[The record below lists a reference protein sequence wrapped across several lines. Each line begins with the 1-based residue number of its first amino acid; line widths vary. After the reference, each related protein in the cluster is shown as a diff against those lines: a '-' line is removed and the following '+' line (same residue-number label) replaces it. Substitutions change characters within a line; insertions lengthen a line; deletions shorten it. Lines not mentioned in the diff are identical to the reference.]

1 MITHLFRRV
10 FSNERSTK
18 MKALNS
24 NLTNHQTHREK
35 QESMKTEL
43 NHILTQHQDYLE
55 QRGGNIPLS
64 VRIEGLKRLKETI
77 KKYEVDLQEALKID
91 LGKNEFE
98 AYSTEIGFIY
108 ASIDYTLKRLKKWAR
123 PKRVKSEAAQL
134 IGTSLIIPSAY
145 GVVLIIGPF
154 NYPVQLLLEPLIGA
168 IAGGNVAVL
177 KPSEFTPHVESVMVR
192 LIKEAFD
199 SRYVSVVTGDYQ
211 VNQALLDLRFD
222 YIFFTGSVKVGKIVM
237 EKASHHLTPL
247 TLELGGKSP
256 VIVDETAN
264 LKLAAKRIAWG
275 KFMNAGQ
282 TCVAPDYVMVHH
294 SVYEAFL
301 KELQTVIKSFYGDN
315 IQSNP
320 EFGRIVTTRHASRLA
335 DLIEGNRDQVVMG
348 GAVDLEDR
356 FIEPTVFKEVTLTSS
371 LMEDE
376 LFGPL
381 LPTMSYQS
389 MDEIKRC
396 LKAHPNP
403 LAFYVFSEN
412 KAFSHQLITQF
423 SFGGGCIND
432 TITHVAS
439 SRLPFG
445 GVGSSGMGRY
455 HGEAS
460 FKTFTYEKSMVN
472 RSTKIHLNLVFP
484 PYKDKLKLIKKIMK

>member
-1 MITHLFRRV
+1 
-10 FSNERSTK
+10 

-108 ASIDYTLKRLKKWAR
+108 ASIDYTLKRLNKWAR

-222 YIFFTGSVKVGKIVM
+222 YIFFTGSVNVGKIV
-237 EKASHHLTPL
+237 T
-247 TLELGGKSP
+247 
-256 VIVDETAN
+256 
-264 LKLAAKRIAWG
+264 
-275 KFMNAGQ
+275 
-282 TCVAPDYVMVHH
+282 
-294 SVYEAFL
+294 
-301 KELQTVIKSFYGDN
+301 
-315 IQSNP
+315 
-320 EFGRIVTTRHASRLA
+320 
-335 DLIEGNRDQVVMG
+335 
-348 GAVDLEDR
+348 
-356 FIEPTVFKEVTLTSS
+356 
-371 LMEDE
+371 
-376 LFGPL
+376 
-381 LPTMSYQS
+381 
-389 MDEIKRC
+389 
-396 LKAHPNP
+396 
-403 LAFYVFSEN
+403 
-412 KAFSHQLITQF
+412 
-423 SFGGGCIND
+423 
-432 TITHVAS
+432 
-439 SRLPFG
+439 
-445 GVGSSGMGRY
+445 
-455 HGEAS
+455 
-460 FKTFTYEKSMVN
+460 
-472 RSTKIHLNLVFP
+472 
-484 PYKDKLKLIKKIMK
+484 

>member
-1 MITHLFRRV
+1 
-10 FSNERSTK
+10 

-177 KPSEFTPHVESVMVR
+177 KPSEFTLHVES
-192 LIKEAFD
+192 
-199 SRYVSVVTGDYQ
+199 
-211 VNQALLDLRFD
+211 
-222 YIFFTGSVKVGKIVM
+222 GSFNKG
-237 EKASHHLTPL
+237 
-247 TLELGGKSP
+247 
-256 VIVDETAN
+256 
-264 LKLAAKRIAWG
+264 
-275 KFMNAGQ
+275 
-282 TCVAPDYVMVHH
+282 
-294 SVYEAFL
+294 
-301 KELQTVIKSFYGDN
+301 
-315 IQSNP
+315 
-320 EFGRIVTTRHASRLA
+320 
-335 DLIEGNRDQVVMG
+335 
-348 GAVDLEDR
+348 
-356 FIEPTVFKEVTLTSS
+356 S
-371 LMEDE
+371 L
-376 LFGPL
+376 
-381 LPTMSYQS
+381 
-389 MDEIKRC
+389 
-396 LKAHPNP
+396 
-403 LAFYVFSEN
+403 
-412 KAFSHQLITQF
+412 
-423 SFGGGCIND
+423 
-432 TITHVAS
+432 
-439 SRLPFG
+439 
-445 GVGSSGMGRY
+445 
-455 HGEAS
+455 
-460 FKTFTYEKSMVN
+460 
-472 RSTKIHLNLVFP
+472 
-484 PYKDKLKLIKKIMK
+484 